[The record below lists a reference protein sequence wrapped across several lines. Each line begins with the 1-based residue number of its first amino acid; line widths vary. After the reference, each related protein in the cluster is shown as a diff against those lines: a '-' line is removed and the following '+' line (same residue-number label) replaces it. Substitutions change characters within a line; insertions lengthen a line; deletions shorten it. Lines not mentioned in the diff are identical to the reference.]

1 MERVCIPNIVW
12 RRRVCLSISFSRAF
26 LINVR
31 FGDGKTFPRL
41 PRVSVQLAR
50 LAAALANE
58 DKID

>member
-1 MERVCIPNIVW
+1 M
-12 RRRVCLSISFSRAF
+12 SISFSRAF